1 MQGVFTKILNLWIPN
16 KTDKGTVVTDVF
28 EPNFTKL
35 DQYAEATNQTLED
48 LKNNKLDKG
57 TYSGKASDLKSE
69 IDGKVS
75 KSGGIITGPIDV
87 QGTHNANSYYS
98 SGTIVS
104 AGAITSSNLNVSND
118 NNPHVAFRTATGT
131 IKGYV
136 GNIEYSVRLYNSTCN
151 KFIALEDDGVGIYPS
166 TSLKTEAKDLSG
178 AVNELLDNKLDKGTY
193 LGNAS
198 DLNKKIDDNTVKI
211 LGSLGKNDG
220 FFPLSSATKNNVYYL
235 PSNDKF
241 YICITDYSGGLISVP
256 NANFEELSIYTNR
269 LIINGIKEYETDVST
284 FGGSGNPNFISLV
297 FTRIGNKVFV
307 NGMIYPDSNA
317 EYGYA
322 NLIPA
327 NFRPSENKTLYY
339 WTLDT
344 GTATASSGSALF
356 YPDGTIL
363 LKNPILSRNKQALLT
378 GFYIL

>member
-1 MQGVFTKILNLWIPN
+1 MQGVFTKFLQLWIPN
-16 KTDKGTVVTDVF
+16 KTDKGSVVTDVF

-35 DQYAEATNQTLED
+35 DQNAETTNETLID
-48 LKNNKLDKG
+48 LGNNKLDKG
-57 TYSGKASDLKSE
+57 TYSGKASDLKTE
-69 IDGKVS
+69 IDG
-75 KSGGIITGPIDV
+75 
-87 QGTHNANSYYS
+87 N
-98 SGTIVS
+98 
-104 AGAITSSNLNVSND
+104 
-118 NNPHVAFRTATGT
+118 
-131 IKGYV
+131 
-136 GNIEYSVRLYNSTCN
+136 
-151 KFIALEDDGVGIYPS
+151 
-166 TSLKTEAKDLSG
+166 TE
-178 AVNELLDNKLDKGTY
+178 
-193 LGNAS
+193 
-198 DLNKKIDDNTVKI
+198 KI

-220 FFPLSSATKNNVYYL
+220 NFPLSSATKNNVYYL

-339 WTLDT
+339 WTLNT
-344 GTATASSGSALF
+344 GVTQASSGSALF

-363 LKNPILSRNKQALLT
+363 LKNPILSREKQSLISGVYTL
-378 GFYIL
+378 